1 MFTLMEKNMSK
12 NLKIEHLLDSSA
24 IFNDGFNVL
33 NRELN
38 RRIEISKKDENYRG
52 IAISIPTVVLLGITI
67 ELGLK
72 ALIYKEKSIMIKTH
86 NLKTLYDSLD
96 PDRQKLI
103 SEYTCEKNKINK
115 IEFSDKLSKYSIAFV
130 EWRYF
135 FEKDNNVDF
144 AFLNSLNNSVQ
155 EEIRKESR
163 ALN

>member
-1 MFTLMEKNMSK
+1 MSK

>member
-1 MFTLMEKNMSK
+1 MSK

-72 ALIYKEKSIMIKTH
+72 ALIYKEKSIMNKTH

-96 PDRQKLI
+96 PDRQKII

-135 FEKDNNVDF
+135 FEKDNNVNF
-144 AFLNSLNNSVQ
+144 AFLSSLNNAVQ
-155 EEIRKESR
+155 QEIRKESR